1 MGVFLTLI
9 FVCTQTVAALPSA
22 SLNPKVQKIS
32 GENASQRWATFSQ
45 SVQAKTFVFDFKLTH
60 YPRQAEEVEYFGTMY
75 GKETSGKTLIRLTL
89 KGGGKMCDYLFIR
102 KNARDIFAYKFENNS
117 LKKIPESE
125 LNSPIKNGLIYT
137 YFDILTPYK
146 FWESEYLEP
155 VRIGQAAY
163 LFLAKSPKKKV
174 LPDVKIALSRE
185 FNHPVLTQVL
195 DENGMPQRSFTLGSV
210 KKIGDYWIMKNA
222 EIRDEISRDRDK
234 FSIIRASLNENI
246 DDNIFKPENLGK
258 QIDTTFNLKK
268 L

>member
-9 FVCTQTVAALPSA
+9 FVCTQALEALPSA

-32 GENASQRWATFSQ
+32 AESAAQRWATFSQ

-60 YPRQAEEVEYFGTMY
+60 YPRQAEEMEYFGTMY
-75 GKETSGKTLIRLTL
+75 GREISGQTLIRLTL
-89 KGGGKMCDYLFIR
+89 KGGGKTCDYLFL
-102 KNARDIFAYKFENNS
+102 RDGANNICAYKFADNA
-117 LKKIPESE
+117 LAKIPESA
-125 LNSPIKNGLIYT
+125 LNSPIKSGLIYT

-146 FWESEYLEP
+146 FWEGEYIEP

-163 LFLAKSPKKKV
+163 LFLAKSPKKGV

-185 FNHPVLTQVL
+185 FNHPVLTQIL
-195 DENGMPQRSFTLGSV
+195 DESGIVQRSFTLGSV

-234 FSIIRASLNENI
+234 FSIIRAALNENL
-246 DDNIFKPENLGK
+246 DDSIFKPENLGK
-258 QIDTTFNLKK
+258 EANTTFNLKK